1 MSLGADAYEAC
12 LNQVFTL
19 TDGDYRDEFELI
31 SVDRLAGAEV
41 AGERKQAFSL
51 VFQSRSDTVLE
62 QRIYTLDNA
71 ELGELQIFL
80 VPIGKDEAGVRY
92 EAVFS

>member
-1 MSLGADAYEAC
+1 VSLDVDAFEAC
-12 LNQVFTL
+12 LNQAFAL

-31 SVDRLAGAEV
+31 SVDRLAGADV
-41 AGERKQAFSL
+41 TGEHKQAFSL
-51 VFQSRSDTVLE
+51 VFQSRGNAILE